1 MYEQSVIDQIRE
13 SVNIV
18 DVIGSYIP
26 LKKAGSAYKA
36 LCPFHQEDTPSF
48 NVSAQ
53 KQIYKC
59 FGCGKSGNVFT
70 FVQEMEKISFPEAV
84 RRLAPRAGVTLKE
97 TVTVSKA
104 DGVRDALFRA
114 CELAAQYYRERYL
127 SIGQLARDYLAQ
139 RGIGE
144 QTAETFELGYAPDSS
159 QSLRR
164 HMQEKGVDDRT
175 LLNAGLLREGERGEP
190 YDLFRQRLIFPIRNA
205 NGRVV
210 AFGGRVL
217 LPDQHGGKY
226 INSPTS
232 DIYTKGEELYGLY
245 QARYEITRRET
256 AILCEGY
263 TDLIRLHNSG
273 FTHAVAGLGTALT
286 DRQLHE
292 LGRYTKKFVMLYDG
306 DKAGRNAALKAGL
319 NALRQDFEVRVGVLP
334 QEHDPDTFLLERG
347 PQALEQLL
355 AQAPALPA
363 FVKADTVMGLSDR
376 AKVDLFRDALAQMTT
391 PLTRE
396 MFAREVA
403 EAFNISVTSLLSG
416 VVRKKAAK
424 KDEKEQ
430 FFLAKYR
437 WEQECIRFVMQNHE
451 DGEFLCTHL
460 HSDYFF
466 NEVYREI
473 YEEIAKSP
481 QRSPAALLGDLTSE
495 GARNALGELM
505 MEQEPLPPLENL
517 LNGAARRQTEGE
529 LRRLDDELA
538 GAMQDTTR
546 FNELLREKESLQQT
560 LRGLD
565 QRKVTRTLF

>member
-1 MYEQSVIDQIRE
+1 
-13 SVNIV
+13 
-18 DVIGSYIP
+18 
-26 LKKAGSAYKA
+26 
-36 LCPFHQEDTPSF
+36 
-48 NVSAQ
+48 
-53 KQIYKC
+53 
-59 FGCGKSGNVFT
+59 
-70 FVQEMEKISFPEAV
+70 MEKISFPEAV

-104 DGVRDALFRA
+104 DGVRDALFPRLRA
-114 CELAAQYYRERYL
+114 GRAILTASATSASGNWPETTWPSAVSARRPPRPLNWATRRTAASHCAAICKRGRGRPHPAERRAA
-127 SIGQLARDYLAQ
+127 AR
-139 RGIGE
+139 
-144 QTAETFELGYAPDSS
+144 
-159 QSLRR
+159 
-164 HMQEKGVDDRT
+164 
-175 LLNAGLLREGERGEP
+175 GERGEP

-376 AKVDLFRDALAQMTT
+376 AKVDLFRDGPGADDYPAH
-391 PLTRE
+391 PRDVR
-396 MFAREVA
+396 AGSGRSVY
-403 EAFNISVTSLLSG
+403 ISVTSLLSG

-481 QRSPAALLGDLTSE
+481 QRA
-495 GARNALGELM
+495 
-505 MEQEPLPPLENL
+505 PPPSW
-517 LNGAARRQTEGE
+517 AT
-529 LRRLDDELA
+529 
-538 GAMQDTTR
+538 
-546 FNELLREKESLQQT
+546 
-560 LRGLD
+560 
-565 QRKVTRTLF
+565 